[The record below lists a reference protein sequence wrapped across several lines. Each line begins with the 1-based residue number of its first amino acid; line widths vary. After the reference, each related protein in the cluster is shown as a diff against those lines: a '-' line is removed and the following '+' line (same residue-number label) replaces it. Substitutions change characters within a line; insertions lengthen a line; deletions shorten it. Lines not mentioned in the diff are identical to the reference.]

1 MNEGDVVRKKTTA
14 EMMVVVDPH
23 PRDVAGFVACRGVDA
38 KEGET
43 LVLPE
48 WELEVVQEAE
58 KKVAAESPSVTERLA
73 ALEKWIK
80 TMEERLNQLPKDQSQ

>member
-1 MNEGDVVRKKTTA
+1 M
-14 EMMVVVDPH
+14 
-23 PRDVAGFVACRGVDA
+23 
-38 KEGET
+38 
-43 LVLPE
+43 LPE